1 MIRNDIMDKFILP
14 KERIPKP
21 FSQSTSNNMVGS
33 CAACSLT
40 ELLEVYLYKVT
51 GQYVYLSKGYTYG
64 RNNYPGKRTPG
75 MSFSYA
81 LPLMLERGTVPEYIC
96 NTYGEF
102 PEIAK
107 ELEKREDILSL
118 DEIARSIKFKS
129 FKSIFGKNSR
139 EMFENVKAY
148 LQSTNMPV
156 LVSLRQYKG
165 EKHAVLAIGYEG
177 DYILWHDHDGTDE
190 VKRTKYT
197 GFYEAYYG
205 EGDEERM
212 SVFKLFTKDEFKEY
226 IQNLKVTRKIT
237 TVQLHH
243 TYMPDYSSFNG
254 SNHTGLQTN
263 MKKYHMNTNGW
274 SDIGQNFTI
283 FPDGKIMTGRDINT
297 APAGIYGANAKGI
310 CIECLGNFDK
320 EEMTAAQK
328 DAVISAVST
337 LLERFSLD
345 AQSGVT
351 YHAWWTADGKYLG
364 DYIKG
369 KSAKTCPGTKFFGGN
384 TRKAFETNLLP
395 KLKEEILMAKFNDT
409 VGHWAEKTIDELAE
423 MGIVHGKTETEFK
436 PDDTITRAEAA
447 MLIRNAIRYVTGK

>member
-1 MIRNDIMDKFILP
+1 MDKFILP

-64 RNNYPGKRTPG
+64 RNNYPHKRTPG

-165 EKHAVLAIGYEG
+165 EK
-177 DYILWHDHDGTDE
+177 
-190 VKRTKYT
+190 
-197 GFYEAYYG
+197 
-205 EGDEERM
+205 
-212 SVFKLFTKDEFKEY
+212 
-226 IQNLKVTRKIT
+226 
-237 TVQLHH
+237 
-243 TYMPDYSSFNG
+243 
-254 SNHTGLQTN
+254 
-263 MKKYHMNTNGW
+263 
-274 SDIGQNFTI
+274 
-283 FPDGKIMTGRDINT
+283 
-297 APAGIYGANAKGI
+297 
-310 CIECLGNFDK
+310 
-320 EEMTAAQK
+320 
-328 DAVISAVST
+328 
-337 LLERFSLD
+337 
-345 AQSGVT
+345 
-351 YHAWWTADGKYLG
+351 
-364 DYIKG
+364 
-369 KSAKTCPGTKFFGGN
+369 
-384 TRKAFETNLLP
+384 
-395 KLKEEILMAKFNDT
+395 
-409 VGHWAEKTIDELAE
+409 
-423 MGIVHGKTETEFK
+423 
-436 PDDTITRAEAA
+436 
-447 MLIRNAIRYVTGK
+447 